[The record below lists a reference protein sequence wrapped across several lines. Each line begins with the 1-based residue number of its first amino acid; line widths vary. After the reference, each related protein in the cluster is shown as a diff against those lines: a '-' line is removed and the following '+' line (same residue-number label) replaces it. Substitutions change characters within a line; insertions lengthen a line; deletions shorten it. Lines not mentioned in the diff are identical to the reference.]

1 MGKLEN
7 KIAIVTGAAQGMGE
21 SHARTLL
28 KEGAKVVITDL
39 NSTKGK
45 ALAEELGE
53 NVLFVKQDVTKEE
66 EWKKVISETE
76 STFGPINI
84 LVNNAGISF
93 NKTFEE
99 CTLDDYM
106 KIVNINQVSVFL
118 GMKYVQPS
126 MAKANGGSIINISSI
141 NGIVGGAVGYTDSK
155 FAVRGITKA
164 GALEF
169 SKDNI
174 RVNSIHPGVVETP
187 MVTEGDSYEI
197 VKEYAKTIP
206 LGRMAKPQDISDLV
220 LFLASEDSRYSTGS
234 EFIVDGGITAQ

>member
-1 MGKLEN
+1 MGRLEN
-7 KIAIVTGAAQGMGE
+7 KIAVVTGAAQGMGE
-21 SHARTLL
+21 SHARTML

-39 NSTKGK
+39 NSTKGE

-53 NVLFVKQDVTKEE
+53 NVLFVKQDVTKEDD
-66 EWKKVISETE
+66 WKKVVSEAE

-99 CTLDDYM
+99 CSLDDYM

-126 MAKANGGSIINISSI
+126 IAKANGGSIINISSM
-141 NGIVGGAVGYTDSK
+141 NGIVGGAVGYTDTK

-169 SKDNI
+169 AKDNI

-187 MVTEGDSYEI
+187 LVTEGDSYEMI
-197 VKEYAKTIP
+197 KEFAKTIP
-206 LGRMAKPQDISDLV
+206 LGRMAQSQDISDLV
-220 LFLASEDSRYSTGS
+220 LFLASDDSRYSTGS
-234 EFIVDGGITAQ
+234 EFIVDGGMTAQ

>member
-21 SHARTLL
+21 SHARTML

-39 NSTKGK
+39 NSTKGE

-66 EWKKVISETE
+66 DWKKVISETE

-126 MAKANGGSIINISSI
+126 MAKANGGTIINISSM
-141 NGIVGGAVGYTDSK
+141 NGIVGGAVGYTDTK

-164 GALEF
+164 GAIEF

-197 VKEYAKTIP
+197 IKEYAKTIP

-220 LFLASEDSRYSTGS
+220 LFLASDDSRYSTGS

>member
-1 MGKLEN
+1 MTRLKN
-7 KIAIVTGAAQGMGE
+7 KVAIVTGAAQGMGE
-21 SHARTLL
+21 FNARTLL

-39 NSTKGK
+39 NSAKGE
-45 ALAEELGE
+45 ALANELGE
-53 NVLFVKQDVTKEE
+53 DVLFVKQDVTSEE
-66 EWKKVISETE
+66 DWKKVISEAE
-76 STFGPINI
+76 SKFGPINI

-93 NKTFEE
+93 NKSFAE

-126 MAKANGGSIINISSI
+126 MVKAKGGSIINVSSI
-141 NGIVGGAVGYTDSK
+141 NGLVGGAVGYTDSK

-174 RVNSIHPGVVETP
+174 RVNSVHPGVVETP
-187 MVTEGDSYEI
+187 MVTEGDSYEMI
-197 VKEYAKTIP
+197 KEFAKAIP
-206 LGRMAKPQDISDLV
+206 LGRMAQSQDIANLV
-220 LFLASEDSRYSTGS
+220 LYLASDESAYSTGS
-234 EFIVDGGITAQ
+234 EFVADGGLTAQ